1 MNKLLIT
8 AFAAAT
14 LVATPALAQL
24 NGGLVV
30 IDLSRNNVDLD
41 LLNNVAN
48 DLNINVSQIPV
59 NVQVPIGLA
68 AAICDVN
75 ANVLAQQKKNG
86 GSPTCTAKN
95 QTSALNKAVQ
105 RQMARQ

>member
-48 DLNINVSQIPV
+48 DLNVNVSQIPV

-86 GSPTCTAKN
+86 GSPCTAKN

-105 RQMARQ
+105 RQMVRQ